1 MPSRGFSPP
10 GPGDATDSGVKDTM
24 SGKKFT
30 AAAAKVDRANMVAR
44 FIYVTLPQVR
54 TIIGI
59 AVMLHILWWWNH
71 FTIIMIVG
79 TQTGE
84 YGYGSST
91 LPILSW
97 YEAFKWDHLAL
108 GAAISVL
115 AMVGI
120 GGIIF
125 WNARR
130 SMRAA

>member
-1 MPSRGFSPP
+1 L
-10 GPGDATDSGVKDTM
+10 
-24 SGKKFT
+24 
-30 AAAAKVDRANMVAR
+30 AR
-44 FIYVTLPQVR
+44 FLYVTLPQMR

-59 AVMLHILWWWNH
+59 AVMLHVLWWWNH

-79 TQTGE
+79 TQGGQ

-91 LPILSW
+91 LPILGW
-97 YEAFKWDHLAL
+97 YEAFRWSHLSL
-108 GAAISVL
+108 GAAISVV

-130 SMRAA
+130 EMRAI